1 MENEQVVLTQEGY
14 DKLVEELEQLK
25 GPKRREVAARLKQAI
40 SYGDLR
46 ENSEYHAAKDDQAF
60 METRIKQLESMLRKA
75 TVVKTTQATG
85 VTIGSTVV
93 LYDEEFQENV
103 EYTIVGQAEADV
115 ANNRIS
121 YESPLGKSIIGK
133 QVNDIITVEAPV
145 GTIIYKLLE
154 IK

>member
-1 MENEQVVLTQEGY
+1 MGNEEVVLTQEGH

-25 GPKRREVAARLKQAI
+25 GPKRREVAERLKLAI

-60 METRIKQLESMLRKA
+60 METRIKQLEGMLRKA
-75 TVVKTTQATG
+75 RIVKTEQASA
-85 VTIGSTVV
+85 VTIGATVV
-93 LYDEEFQENV
+93 LYDEEFDENV

-121 YESPLGKSIIGK
+121 FESPLGKSLLGK
-133 QVNDIITVEAPV
+133 KVNDTVQVEAPV
-145 GTIIYKLLE
+145 GTIVYKLLE

>member
-1 MENEQVVLTQEGY
+1 MENDQFVLTQEGY

-75 TVVKTTQATG
+75 SIVKATKASG

-93 LYDEEFQENV
+93 LYDEEFDENV

-121 YESPLGKSIIGK
+121 FESPLGKSIIGK
-133 QVNDIITVEAPV
+133 QVNDIVTVEAPV
-145 GTIIYKLLE
+145 GNIVYKLLE

>member
-1 MENEQVVLTQEGY
+1 MENEEIILTQEGH

-60 METRIKQLESMLRKA
+60 METRIKQLEGMLRKA
-75 TVVKTTQATG
+75 KIVKVEQASG
-85 VTIGSTVV
+85 VSIGSTVV
-93 LYDEEFQENV
+93 LYDEEFDENV
-103 EYTIVGQAEADV
+103 EYKIVGQAEADV

-121 YESPLGKSIIGK
+121 FESPLGKSIMGK
-133 QVNDIITVEAPV
+133 QVNDVIEVEAPV
-145 GTIIYKLLE
+145 GTIVYKLLE

>member
-1 MENEQVVLTQEGY
+1 MGNEEVVLTQEGY

-25 GPKRREVAARLKQAI
+25 GPKRREVAERLKLAI

-60 METRIKQLESMLRKA
+60 METRIKQLEGMLRKA
-75 TVVKTTQATG
+75 RIVKTEQASV
-85 VTIGSTVV
+85 VTIGATVV
-93 LYDEEFQENV
+93 LYDEEFDENV

-121 YESPLGKSIIGK
+121 FESPLGKSLIGK
-133 QVNDIITVEAPV
+133 EVNDKVQVEAPV
-145 GTIIYKLLE
+145 GTIVYKLLE

>member
-1 MENEQVVLTQEGY
+1 MQNEEIILTQEGY
-14 DKLVEELEQLK
+14 DKLVEELEELK

-60 METRIKQLESMLRKA
+60 METRIKQLEGMLRNAKIIKA
-75 TVVKTTQATG
+75 EQSSG

-93 LYDEEFQENV
+93 LYDEEFDENV

-121 YESPLGKSIIGK
+121 FESPLGKSIMGK
-133 QVNDIITVEAPV
+133 QVNDIIEVEAPV

>member
-1 MENEQVVLTQEGY
+1 MANEEIILTQEGH

-75 TVVKTTQATG
+75 KIVKVEQASG
-85 VTIGSTVV
+85 VSIGSTVV
-93 LYDEEFQENV
+93 LYDEEFDENV
-103 EYTIVGQAEADV
+103 EYKIVGQAEADA

-121 YESPLGKSIIGK
+121 FESPLGKSILGK
-133 QVNDIITVEAPV
+133 QVNDVIEVEAPV
-145 GTIIYKLLE
+145 GTIVYKLLE
-154 IK
+154 IR

>member
-1 MENEQVVLTQEGY
+1 MGNEEVVLTQEGY

-25 GPKRREVAARLKQAI
+25 GPKRREVAERLKLAI

-60 METRIKQLESMLRKA
+60 METRIKQLEGMLRKA
-75 TVVKTTQATG
+75 RIVKAEQASA
-85 VTIGSTVV
+85 VTIGATVV
-93 LYDEEFQENV
+93 LYDEEFDENV

-121 YESPLGKSIIGK
+121 FESPLGKSLIGK
-133 QVNDIITVEAPV
+133 KINDTVQVEAPV
-145 GTIIYKLLE
+145 GTIVYKLLE